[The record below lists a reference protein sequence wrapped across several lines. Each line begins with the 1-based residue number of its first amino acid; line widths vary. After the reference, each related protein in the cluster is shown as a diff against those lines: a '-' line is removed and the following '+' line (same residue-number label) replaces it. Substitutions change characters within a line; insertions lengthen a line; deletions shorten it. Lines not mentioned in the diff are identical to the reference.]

1 MATGVSSTKWNGGK
15 EALDGG
21 VPCGDITVS
30 LSYEGKK
37 SAAEILVG
45 AKARTF
51 KIWGVDEDSG
61 KAANRLYWGDNL
73 PVLRMLL
80 DDERVR
86 GKVKLVYIDPPYST
100 NSVFQS
106 RDQKDAYADLLRGAH
121 FVEFLRERLLVI
133 RELMASDASIYV
145 HLDDNMAF
153 EIKMVMDEVFGKE
166 HFRNWI
172 TRRKCSTKNTTRN
185 RFGNIADYIL
195 FYAKSDNCIWNRPF
209 DPWSEEKVADEY
221 PYVDEKTG
229 RRYKRVPIHAPGTRN
244 GATGGEWRGM
254 MPPKGKHWQYTPATL
269 DELDAKGEIYWSKNG
284 NPRRKV
290 FFDPGKGVPQ
300 QDIWLNYRDSINQ
313 NMVVTGYPTE
323 KNLAML
329 ENIVSASSNPGD
341 LVLDAFCG
349 SGTTMQAAYN
359 LGRSWIGI
367 DCEEEAVCSVLK
379 RFNVGSEKMGDFVTG
394 KAARH
399 YKPHELLDNRN
410 FSQSLFGTC
419 PFQFLVSEGKIG
431 QAKADFKVR
440 IPDSDKRSTLSDIAK
455 KAGYHH
461 PCRAKGV
468 REVYASRRFRCPDC
482 NFAG

>member
-1 MATGVSSTKWNGGK
+1 MATGVSSTKWNGGR
-15 EALDGG
+15 ESLDKAA
-21 VPCGDITVS
+21 PCGDISVS
-30 LSYEGKK
+30 LSYDGKK
-37 SAAEILVG
+37 PASEILAG
-45 AKARTF
+45 AKAQTF
-51 KIWGVDEDSG
+51 KIWGVDEDAG
-61 KAANRLYWGDNL
+61 KTANRLYWGDNL

-106 RDQKDAYADLLRGAH
+106 RDQKDAYADLLQGAH

-153 EIKMVMDEVFGKE
+153 EIKMIMDEVFGKE

-195 FYAKSDNCIWNRPF
+195 FYVKSDNYIWNRPF
-209 DPWSEEKVADEY
+209 DPWNEERIADEY

-323 KNLAML
+323 KNLSML
-329 ENIVSASSNPGD
+329 ENIVAASSNSGD

-379 RFNVGSEKMGDFVTG
+379 RFNIGSEKMGDFVTD

-399 YKPHELLDNRN
+399 YKPHELLDERN
-410 FSQSLFGTC
+410 FAQSLFGTC
-419 PFQFLVSEGKIG
+419 PFQFLVSEDKIG
-431 QAKADFKVR
+431 QAKADFKVK
-440 IPDSDKRSTLSDIAK
+440 IPESDKRATLSDIAK
-455 KAGYHH
+455 KAVE
-461 PCRAKGV
+461 PAIKAASLAVLAKV
-468 REVYASRRFRCPDC
+468 IS
-482 NFAG
+482 